1 MKVGIKEMIILD
13 KYTDLSPTVDP
24 SKGEDFNSLGLQ
36 IDFECALAMYEL
48 AHVEY
53 TAETKAIEA
62 YTEANGVESL
72 YASQFKVLVEEANEG
87 FKAKFRNALTSI
99 QKFFSEMWTRFSNW
113 ISRIFVSDEKMIKK
127 IEKDIDKYTPK
138 TLNTIDHNSCLQLIV
153 SFKKDAED
161 AYTLMSGDVAKL
173 TDAEEAERILGRTQE
188 LYQGFIKG
196 ANMRGNT
203 SYKEAFL
210 QKFEDTAEE
219 RSISPKELL
228 ETYKEALST
237 FKDFNKKTF
246 SSADILM
253 RKISLKLGTAFAK
266 GLVDDDNVQ
275 DVEKSRK
282 QLESEIILICKEINN
297 CMNGISAAITY
308 LYNKIRGDFKKLV
321 KEPAK

>member
-1 MKVGIKEMIILD
+1 MIILD

-62 YTEANGVESL
+62 YTEASGVESL
-72 YASQFKVLVEEANEG
+72 YSQQFKVLVEEANEG
-87 FKAKFRNALTSI
+87 LRAKFRNALTTI
-99 QKFFSEMWTRFSNW
+99 QNFFSEMWTRFSNW

-127 IEKDIDKYTPK
+127 IEKDIDKYTSK
-138 TLNTIDHNSCLQLIV
+138 TLTTIDHNKCLDIIS

-173 TDAEEAERILGRTQE
+173 TDPEEAERLLGRTQD

-196 ANMRGNT
+196 ASMRGDK

-210 QKFEDTAEE
+210 QKFEDTNEE
-219 RSISPKELL
+219 RNVSPKELL

-246 SSADILM
+246 SAANIFM
-253 RKISLKLGTAFAK
+253 KKIGLKLGTAFAK
-266 GLVDDDNVQ
+266 TLVDDDDVQ
-275 DVEKSRK
+275 DVDKSGK

-308 LYNKIRGDFKKLV
+308 LYNKIRSDFKKLV
-321 KEPAK
+321 KEPEK